1 MGHPLAQAIQVHS
14 PHTTQQIAGLDLM
27 APNELG
33 QRRGEAKQLISWAG
47 TGASRELAQMS
58 RWLPI
63 NDKANQVNEFINI
76 YLSSFLFEVLKA

>member
-33 QRRGEAKQLISWAG
+33 QRRGEAKQLISWDWSQSGISTDVAV
-47 TGASRELAQMS
+47 AS
-58 RWLPI
+58 
-63 NDKANQVNEFINI
+63 DKR
-76 YLSSFLFEVLKA
+76 